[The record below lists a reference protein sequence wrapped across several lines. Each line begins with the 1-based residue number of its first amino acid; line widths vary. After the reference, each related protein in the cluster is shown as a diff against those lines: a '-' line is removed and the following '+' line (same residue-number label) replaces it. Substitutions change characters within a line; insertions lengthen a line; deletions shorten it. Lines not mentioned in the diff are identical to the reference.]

1 MNKRVS
7 LSVVAALAL
16 TASCNKGDSSPG
28 PASGVTAAAS
38 ASAGSGTGTGTGMG
52 TGAGTGTGSGSGSAA
67 VASGAGPALG
77 PDGCPLP
84 PKTPIPDAVTA
95 KLAKPFFFAATKPGF
110 GHLWL
115 FGTMHIGVAPD
126 AIPDAVLGKIE
137 KSERFAMEADLSDLT
152 TLFGAIMR
160 TDGKTLSDELGPQ
173 VWHEFE
179 CAVGEKQAGAMQH
192 MKASVAAT
200 LLDAQGLAPTTP
212 MDLFLEGRAQKAG
225 KEVIFLEP
233 AVKQLALLDKW
244 MDARA
249 IKESLEDAED
259 GRQKNLE
266 LITAYV
272 AGDADKAIA
281 MSKDDSDFVKE
292 GRSHADFVQFMKELA
307 LDRNASW
314 IPEIED
320 MAKKGDAFVAV
331 GALHLLGDG
340 SVVDLLGKDGWTVT
354 RVTP

>member
-1 MNKRVS
+1 MTGPCYHGAMKKRVS
-7 LSVVAALAL
+7 LSIVAALAV
-16 TASCNKGDSSPG
+16 TACNKGDSSPG
-28 PASGVTAAAS
+28 PASGATAAAS
-38 ASAGSGTGTGTGMG
+38 AAHSGNGGSAGSG
-52 TGAGTGTGSGSGSAA
+52 AGTGSQAGSAA
-67 VASGAGPALG
+67 VALG
-77 PDGCPLP
+77 PDGCPVKP
-84 PKTPIPDAVTA
+84 PVPDAVTA
-95 KLAKPFFFAATKPGF
+95 KLAKPFFFEATKPGW
-110 GHLWL
+110 GHVWL

-126 AIPDAVLGKIE
+126 AIPDAVLTKVD
-137 KSERFAMEADLSDLT
+137 KAERFAMEADLSDLT
-152 TLFGAIMR
+152 GLFTAIMR
-160 TDGKTLSDELGPQ
+160 TDGKTLSDELGPT
-173 VWHEFE
+173 VWKEFQ
-179 CAVGEKQAGAMQH
+179 CAVGEQQATAMQH

-212 MDLFLEGRAQKAG
+212 MDLFLENRAQKGG
-225 KEVIFLEP
+225 KEVVFLEA

-249 IKESLEDAED
+249 IKEGLEEPDSA
-259 GRQKNLE
+259 RKSNLE
-266 LITAYV
+266 LISAYV
-272 AGDADKAIA
+272 AGDADKTLA

-292 GRSHADFVQFMKELA
+292 GRTHADFVQFMKELA

-320 MAKKGDAFVAV
+320 MAKKGDSFVAV